1 MFDVWERLVPPWAA
15 AVHALPDSVNIA
27 EVFKDK
33 NTQRDSY
40 QSLGSLINDDG
51 EVNKNGKKTV
61 GLDWQNN
68 NFARASSF
76 FVHFSAVTARLGREN
91 A

>member
-1 MFDVWERLVPPWAA
+1 MFDVCERLVPPWAT

-27 EVFKDK
+27 DVFTDK
-33 NTQRDSY
+33 NTRRDSC
-40 QSLGSLINDDG
+40 QSLGSLSNDFG
-51 EVNKNGKKTV
+51 EVNENGKKTA

-68 NFARASSF
+68 NFARPSSF
-76 FVHFSAVTARLGREN
+76 FVHFFAVTARLGREN

>member
-1 MFDVWERLVPPWAA
+1 MFNVCERLVPPWAA
-15 AVHALPDSVNIA
+15 AVHALPDSVNTA

-33 NTQRDSY
+33 NTQRDSC
-40 QSLGSLINDDG
+40 QSLGSLSKDDG
-51 EVNKNGKKTV
+51 EVNKNGKKTL

-76 FVHFSAVTARLGREN
+76 FVHFPAVTARLGREN